1 MSTRQLY
8 TIAAFA
14 MLPAAAAAQNPTSG
28 PVPPYPGK
36 AIRLIVPFP
45 PGGSTDLMG
54 RVLGAKLGEAFNQQV
69 IIENR
74 SGASGMIGNE
84 LVARAAPD
92 GHTLTM
98 GTIGAM
104 SVVTSLYKAVPY
116 DSTRDFAP
124 VTLTGN
130 VENLL
135 VVHPSVPVRGVKD
148 LIALVSGKPGMLI
161 FASSGT
167 GNAPH
172 LAGEL
177 FNQMAKVKMV
187 HLPYKGGGPAMI
199 DLVAGQVS
207 LSFASMPSSLPFA
220 KSGKLRA
227 IAVGGAKRS
236 PAAPEIPTVAENG
249 LPGFEVTDWQG
260 LLAPA
265 KTPAA
270 IVERL
275 NREVIRVLNEREVR
289 ERLSNAGLQVATN
302 TPNQFADF
310 IRAEIDKWGKV
321 IRTAGI
327 KPE

>member
-1 MSTRQLY
+1 MRARNLY
-8 TIAAFA
+8 TLTAWAIAGIA
-14 MLPAAAAAQNPTSG
+14 LAATAHAQTYPTKS
-28 PVPPYPGK
+28 
-36 AIRLIVPFP
+36 IRLIVPFP

-69 IIENR
+69 IVENR
-74 SGASGMIGNE
+74 PGASGMIGNE

-92 GHTLTM
+92 GYMLTM

-104 SVVTSLYKAVPY
+104 SVNVSLFKSVPY
-116 DSTRDFAP
+116 DATRDFAP
-124 VTLTGN
+124 VSLTGN

-135 VVHPSVPVRGVKD
+135 VVHPSVPVRNVKE
-148 LIALVSGKPGMLI
+148 LIALAASKPGLLI

-177 FNQMAKVKMV
+177 FNQLANVKMV

-236 PAAPEIPTVAENG
+236 PAAPDIPTVAESG

-270 IVERL
+270 VTERL
-275 NREVIRVLNEREVR
+275 NRETIRILNERDVK
-289 ERLSNAGLQVATN
+289 ERLAAAGLQVVTN
-302 TPNQFADF
+302 TPAQFADF
-310 IRAEIDKWGKV
+310 IRSEIDKWGKV
-321 IRTAGI
+321 IRAAGI

>member
-1 MSTRQLY
+1 MHAFTLY
-8 TIAAFA
+8 TLTAWAIAGS
-14 MLPAAAAAQNPTSG
+14 LLAAGASAQNYPTKS
-28 PVPPYPGK
+28 
-36 AIRLIVPFP
+36 IRLIVPFP
-45 PGGSTDLMG
+45 PGGSTDLMA
-54 RVLGAKLGEAFNQQV
+54 RVLGAKFGEAFGQQV
-69 IIENR
+69 IVENR
-74 SGASGMIGNE
+74 PGASGMIGNE

-92 GHTLTM
+92 GYMLTM

-104 SVVTSLYKAVPY
+104 SVNVSLFKSVPY
-116 DSTRDFAP
+116 DATRDFAP
-124 VTLTGN
+124 ITLTGN

-135 VVHPSVPVRGVKD
+135 VVHPSVPVHNVKD
-148 LIALVSGKPGMLI
+148 LIALAASKPGMLI

-177 FNQMAKVKMV
+177 FNQLAKVKMV

-199 DLVAGQVS
+199 DVMAGQVS

-236 PAAPEIPTVAENG
+236 NAAPEIPTVAENG
-249 LPGFEVTDWQG
+249 LPGFEITDWQG

-270 IVERL
+270 VIDRL
-275 NREVIRVLNEREVR
+275 NRETIRILNEREVK
-289 ERLSNAGLQVATN
+289 ERLATAGLQVVTN
-302 TPNQFADF
+302 TPAQFADF
-310 IRAEIDKWGKV
+310 IRTEIDKWGKV
-321 IRTAGI
+321 IRSAGI
-327 KPE
+327 KAE

>member
-1 MSTRQLY
+1 MKPREH
-8 TIAAFA
+8 
-14 MLPAAAAAQNPTSG
+14 AAAATLALLVSMLSEIAIAQT
-28 PVPPYPGK
+28 YPNK

-45 PGGSTDLMG
+45 PGGSTDLVG

-69 IIENR
+69 IVENR
-74 SGASGMIGNE
+74 GGASGMIGNE

-92 GHTLTM
+92 GYMLTM

-104 SVVTSLYKAVPY
+104 SVVMSLYKSVPY
-116 DSTRDFAP
+116 DAVRDFAP

-135 VVHPSVPVRGVKD
+135 VVHPSMPVRNVKE
-148 LIALVSGKPGMLI
+148 LIALAAEKPGVLI

-177 FNQMAKVKMV
+177 FNQLAKVKMV

-199 DLVAGQVS
+199 DLVAGQVP

-270 IVERL
+270 VIERL
-275 NREVIRVLNEREVR
+275 NREALRVLNEREVK
-289 ERLSNAGLQVATN
+289 ERLANAGLQVVTS
-302 TPNQFADF
+302 TPQQFADF

-321 IRTAGI
+321 IRAAGI

>member
-1 MSTRQLY
+1 MHTRSLHVVAVLA
-8 TIAAFA
+8 IAGAVF
-14 MLPAAAAAQNPTSG
+14 PAVTDAQN
-28 PVPPYPGK
+28 YPAK
-36 AIRLIVPFP
+36 SIRLIVPFP

-54 RVLGAKLGEAFNQQV
+54 RVLGAKLGEAFGQQV
-69 IIENR
+69 IVENR
-74 SGASGMIGNE
+74 GGASGMIGNE

-92 GHTLTM
+92 GYMLTL

-104 SVVTSLYKAVPY
+104 SVNPSLFKSMPY

-124 VTLTGN
+124 ITLTGN

-135 VVHPSVPVRGVKD
+135 VVHPSLPVRNVKE
-148 LIALVSGKPGMLI
+148 LIALAAGKPGILI

-177 FNQMAKVKMV
+177 FNQLARVKMV

-207 LSFASMPSSLPFA
+207 VSFASMPSSLPFA

-227 IAVGGAKRS
+227 LAVGGAKRS
-236 PAAPEIPTVAENG
+236 PAAPEIPTVAESG
-249 LPGFEVTDWQG
+249 LPGFEITDWQG

-270 IVERL
+270 VIERL
-275 NREVIRVLNEREVR
+275 NRETLRILNERDVK
-289 ERLSNAGLQVATN
+289 ERLAAAGLQVVTAT
-302 TPNQFADF
+302 PLQFADF

>member
-1 MSTRQLY
+1 MHLPSIAKAVLLASTWA
-8 TIAAFA
+8 TVC
-14 MLPAAAAAQNPTSG
+14 MAQT
-28 PVPPYPGK
+28 YPNK
-36 AIRLIVPFP
+36 PIRLIVPFP

-69 IIENR
+69 IVENR
-74 SGASGMIGNE
+74 PGASGMIGNE
-84 LVARAAPD
+84 LVARATPD
-92 GHTLTM
+92 GHMLTM

-104 SVVTSLYKAVPY
+104 SVNVSLFKSVPY
-116 DSTRDFAP
+116 ESPRDFAP

-135 VVHPSVPVRGVKD
+135 VVHPSVPARNVRE
-148 LIALVSGKPGMLI
+148 LITLAAGKPGMLI

-177 FNQMAKVKMV
+177 FNQLANVKLV

-227 IAVGGAKRS
+227 LAVGGAKRS

-270 IVERL
+270 VVDRL
-275 NREVIRVLNEREVR
+275 NRETTRILGERDVR
-289 ERLSNAGLQVATN
+289 ERLSAAGLQPVTN
-302 TPNQFADF
+302 TPQQFTDF

-321 IRTAGI
+321 IRGAGI

>member
-1 MSTRQLY
+1 MHARSLFTLAVLAM
-8 TIAAFA
+8 TGSVLPGIAV
-14 MLPAAAAAQNPTSG
+14 AQIYPTKS
-28 PVPPYPGK
+28 
-36 AIRLIVPFP
+36 IRLIVPFP

-69 IIENR
+69 IVENR
-74 SGASGMIGNE
+74 PGASGMIGNE
-84 LVARAAPD
+84 LVARATPD
-92 GHTLTM
+92 GYMLTM

-104 SVVTSLYKAVPY
+104 SVNVSLFKSVPY
-116 DSTRDFAP
+116 DATRDFAP
-124 VTLTGN
+124 ITLTGN

-135 VVHPSVPVRGVKD
+135 VVHPSVPVHSVKD
-148 LIALVSGKPGMLI
+148 LIALAASKPGMLI

-177 FNQMAKVKMV
+177 FNQLAKVKMV
-187 HLPYKGGGPAMI
+187 HLPYKGGGPAII
-199 DLVAGQVS
+199 DVMAGQVS

-236 PAAPEIPTVAENG
+236 NAAPEIPTITENG

-270 IVERL
+270 VIERL
-275 NREVIRVLNEREVR
+275 NRETMRILNEREVK
-289 ERLSNAGLQVATN
+289 ERLAAAGLQVVTN
-302 TPNQFADF
+302 TPAQFADF
-310 IRAEIDKWGKV
+310 IRAEINKWNKV
-321 IRTAGI
+321 IRAAGI

>member
-1 MSTRQLY
+1 MHTRSLHVVAVLA
-8 TIAAFA
+8 IAGAVF
-14 MLPAAAAAQNPTSG
+14 PAVTDAQN
-28 PVPPYPGK
+28 YPAK
-36 AIRLIVPFP
+36 SIRLIVPFP

-54 RVLGAKLGEAFNQQV
+54 RVLGAKLGEAFGQQV
-69 IIENR
+69 IVENR
-74 SGASGMIGNE
+74 PGASGMIGND

-92 GHTLTM
+92 GYLLTL

-104 SVVTSLYKAVPY
+104 SVNPSLFKSMPY

-124 VTLTGN
+124 ITLTGN

-135 VVHPSVPVRGVKD
+135 VVHPSLPVRNVKE
-148 LIALVSGKPGMLI
+148 LIALAAGKPGILI

-177 FNQMAKVKMV
+177 FNQLARVKMV

-207 LSFASMPSSLPFA
+207 VSFASMPSSLPFA

-227 IAVGGAKRS
+227 LAVGGAKRS
-236 PAAPEIPTVAENG
+236 PAAPEIPTVAESG
-249 LPGFEVTDWQG
+249 LPGFEITDWQG

-270 IVERL
+270 VIERL
-275 NREVIRVLNEREVR
+275 NRETLRILNEREVK
-289 ERLSNAGLQVATN
+289 ERLAAAGLQVVTAT
-302 TPNQFADF
+302 PLQFADF

>member
-1 MSTRQLY
+1 MNVCSLSTV
-8 TIAAFA
+8 AALA
-14 MLPAAAAAQNPTSG
+14 ITGAALPAATSAQNYPTKS
-28 PVPPYPGK
+28 
-36 AIRLIVPFP
+36 IRLIVPFP

-54 RVLGAKLGEAFNQQV
+54 RVLGAKLGEAFGHQV
-69 IIENR
+69 VVENR
-74 SGASGMIGNE
+74 PGASGMIGNE
-84 LVARAAPD
+84 LVARAVPD
-92 GHTLTM
+92 GYMLTL

-104 SVVTSLYKAVPY
+104 SVNPSLFKSMPY

-124 VTLTGN
+124 ITLTGN

-135 VVHPSVPVRGVKD
+135 VVHPSVPAHNVQD
-148 LIALVSGKPGMLI
+148 LIALAASKPGILI

-177 FNQMAKVKMV
+177 FNQLAKVKMV
-187 HLPYKGGGPAMI
+187 HLPYKGGGPAII
-199 DLVAGQVS
+199 DLMSGQVS

-227 IAVGGAKRS
+227 LAVGGAKRS

-249 LPGFEVTDWQG
+249 LPGFEITDWQG

-265 KTPAA
+265 KTPVAV
-270 IVERL
+270 VERL
-275 NREVIRVLNEREVR
+275 NRETLRILNERDVK
-289 ERLSNAGLQVATN
+289 ERLAAAGLQVVTT
-302 TPNQFADF
+302 TPVQFADF

-321 IRTAGI
+321 IRYAGI

>member
-1 MSTRQLY
+1 MLIRRLCVAVVITSGSLAT
-8 TIAAFA
+8 AAH
-14 MLPAAAAAQNPTSG
+14 AQNYPT
-28 PVPPYPGK
+28 K

-54 RVLGAKLGEAFNQQV
+54 RVLGAKFGEAFGQQV
-69 IIENR
+69 IVENR
-74 SGASGMIGNE
+74 PGASGMIGNE
-84 LVARAAPD
+84 LVARATPD
-92 GHTLTM
+92 GYLLTL

-104 SVVTSLYKAVPY
+104 SVNVSLFKSVPY
-116 DSTRDFAP
+116 DATRDFAP
-124 VTLTGN
+124 ITLTGN

-135 VVHPSVPVRGVKD
+135 VVHPSVPVRNVKE
-148 LIALVSGKPGMLI
+148 LMALAASKPGLLI

-177 FNQMAKVKMV
+177 FNQLANVKMV

-199 DLVAGQVS
+199 DVMAGQVS

-236 PAAPEIPTVAENG
+236 SAAPEIPTVAESG

-270 IVERL
+270 VIERL
-275 NREVIRVLNEREVR
+275 NRETIRILNERDVNQ
-289 ERLSNAGLQVATN
+289 RLAAAGLQVATN
-302 TPNQFADF
+302 TPAQFADF

-321 IRTAGI
+321 IRAAGI

>member
-1 MSTRQLY
+1 MHTCSLHVVAVLA
-8 TIAAFA
+8 IAGAVF
-14 MLPAAAAAQNPTSG
+14 PAVTDAQN
-28 PVPPYPGK
+28 YPAK
-36 AIRLIVPFP
+36 SIRLIVPFP

-54 RVLGAKLGEAFNQQV
+54 RVLGAKLGEAFGHQV
-69 IIENR
+69 IVENR
-74 SGASGMIGNE
+74 PGASGMIGNE

-92 GHTLTM
+92 GYLLTL

-104 SVVTSLYKAVPY
+104 SVNQSLFKSVPY

-124 VTLTGN
+124 ITLTGN

-135 VVHPSVPVRGVKD
+135 VVHPSVPVHNVKE
-148 LIALVSGKPGMLI
+148 LIALAAGKPGMLI
-161 FASSGT
+161 FASRGA

-177 FNQMAKVKMV
+177 FNQLAKVKLV

-227 IAVGGAKRS
+227 LAVGGVKRS

-249 LPGFEVTDWQG
+249 LPGFEITDWQG

-270 IVERL
+270 VIERL
-275 NREVIRVLNEREVR
+275 HRETLRILNEREVK
-289 ERLSNAGLQVATN
+289 ERLAAAGLQVVTT
-302 TPNQFADF
+302 TPSQFADF

>member
-1 MSTRQLY
+1 
-8 TIAAFA
+8 
-14 MLPAAAAAQNPTSG
+14 MLPDHVIAQTYPT
-28 PVPPYPGK
+28 K

-45 PGGSTDLMG
+45 PGGSTDLVG

-69 IIENR
+69 IVENR
-74 SGASGMIGNE
+74 AGASGMIGNE

-104 SVVTSLYKAVPY
+104 SVVMSLYKSVPY
-116 DSTRDFAP
+116 DATRDFAP
-124 VTLTGN
+124 ITLTGN

-135 VVHPSVPVRGVKD
+135 VVHPSVPVRNVKEM
-148 LIALVSGKPGMLI
+148 IALAAGKPGLLI

-177 FNQMAKVKMV
+177 FNQLANVKMV

-207 LSFASMPSSLPFA
+207 VSFASMPSSLPFA

-249 LPGFEVTDWQG
+249 LPGFEITDWQG

-270 IVERL
+270 VIERL
-275 NREVIRVLNEREVR
+275 SRETIRVLNEREVK
-289 ERLSNAGLQVATN
+289 ERLANAGLQVVTN
-302 TPNQFADF
+302 TPQQFADF

-321 IRTAGI
+321 IRAAGI
-327 KPE
+327 KQE

>member
-1 MSTRQLY
+1 
-8 TIAAFA
+8 
-14 MLPAAAAAQNPTSG
+14 
-28 PVPPYPGK
+28 
-36 AIRLIVPFP
+36 
-45 PGGSTDLMG
+45 MG
-54 RVLGAKLGEAFNQQV
+54 RVLGAKFGEVFGQQV

-74 SGASGMIGNE
+74 PGASGMIGNE

-92 GHTLTM
+92 GYMLTM

-104 SVVTSLYKAVPY
+104 SVNMSLFKSVPY

-124 VTLTGN
+124 ITLTGN

-148 LIALVSGKPGMLI
+148 LIELAASKPGMLI

-177 FNQMAKVKMV
+177 FNQLAKVKMV

-270 IVERL
+270 IIERL
-275 NREVIRVLNEREVR
+275 NRETIRILSEREVR
-289 ERLSNAGLQVATN
+289 ERLASAGLQTVTSTA
-302 TPNQFADF
+302 PHFADF

-321 IRTAGI
+321 IRAAGI

>member
-1 MSTRQLY
+1 MNQRVILLLLAVASL
-8 TIAAFA
+8 
-14 MLPAAAAAQNPTSG
+14 LPAAATAQSTAPG
-28 PVPPYPGK
+28 YPIR

-45 PGGSTDLMG
+45 PGGSTDLMA

-69 IIENR
+69 IVENR
-74 SGASGMIGNE
+74 PGASGMIGNE
-84 LVARAAPD
+84 LVARATPD
-92 GHTLTM
+92 GHMLTM

-104 SVVTSLYKAVPY
+104 SVNPSLFKSLPY

-148 LIALVSGKPGMLI
+148 LIALAADKPGMLI

-177 FNQMAKVKMV
+177 FNQLANVKMV

-227 IAVGGAKRS
+227 VAVGGAKRS

-249 LPGFEVTDWQG
+249 LPGFDVTDWQG

-265 KTPAA
+265 KTPATV
-270 IVERL
+270 IDRL
-275 NREVIRVLNEREVR
+275 NRETIRILNEREVKD
-289 ERLSNAGLQVATN
+289 RLAAAGLQVATN
-302 TPNQFADF
+302 TPAQFADF

-321 IRTAGI
+321 IRAAGI

>member
-1 MSTRQLY
+1 MHLPSIAKAALLASTWA
-8 TIAAFA
+8 TVC
-14 MLPAAAAAQNPTSG
+14 MAQTYPTK
-28 PVPPYPGK
+28 P
-36 AIRLIVPFP
+36 IRLIVPFP

-69 IIENR
+69 IVENR
-74 SGASGMIGNE
+74 PGASGMIGNE
-84 LVARAAPD
+84 LVARATPD
-92 GHTLTM
+92 GHMLTM

-104 SVVTSLYKAVPY
+104 SVNVSLFKSVPY
-116 DSTRDFAP
+116 ESPRDFAP

-135 VVHPSVPVRGVKD
+135 VVHPSVPARNVKE
-148 LIALVSGKPGMLI
+148 LITLAAGKPGMLI

-177 FNQMAKVKMV
+177 FNQLANVKLV

-270 IVERL
+270 VVDRL
-275 NREVIRVLNEREVR
+275 NRETTRILGERDVR
-289 ERLSNAGLQVATN
+289 ERLSAAGLQPVTN
-302 TPNQFADF
+302 TPQQFTDF

-321 IRTAGI
+321 IRGAGI

>member
-1 MSTRQLY
+1 MKPRDL
-8 TIAAFA
+8 
-14 MLPAAAAAQNPTSG
+14 AAAAILAISGGMLPDHAIAQTYPT
-28 PVPPYPGK
+28 K

-45 PGGSTDLMG
+45 PGGSTDLVG

-69 IIENR
+69 IVENR
-74 SGASGMIGNE
+74 AGASGMIGNE

-92 GHTLTM
+92 GHTLIM

-104 SVVTSLYKAVPY
+104 SVVTSLYKSVPY
-116 DSTRDFAP
+116 DATRDFAP
-124 VTLTGN
+124 ITLTGN

-135 VVHPSVPVRGVKD
+135 VVHPSVPVRNVKE
-148 LIALVSGKPGMLI
+148 LIALAASKPGILI

-177 FNQMAKVKMV
+177 FNQLANVKMV

-207 LSFASMPSSLPFA
+207 VSFASMPSSLPFA

-249 LPGFEVTDWQG
+249 LPGFEITDWQG

-270 IVERL
+270 VIERL
-275 NREVIRVLNEREVR
+275 NRETLRVLNEREVK
-289 ERLSNAGLQVATN
+289 ERLANAGLQVVTN
-302 TPNQFADF
+302 TPQQFTDF

-321 IRTAGI
+321 IRGAGI
-327 KPE
+327 KQE

>member
-1 MSTRQLY
+1 MHARSLFTLAVLAM
-8 TIAAFA
+8 TGSVLPGIAV
-14 MLPAAAAAQNPTSG
+14 AQIYPTKS
-28 PVPPYPGK
+28 
-36 AIRLIVPFP
+36 IRLIVPFP

-54 RVLGAKLGEAFNQQV
+54 RVLGAKLGDAFGQQV
-69 IIENR
+69 IVENR
-74 SGASGMIGNE
+74 PGASGMIGNE
-84 LVARAAPD
+84 LVARGTPD
-92 GHTLTM
+92 GYLLTM

-104 SVVTSLYKAVPY
+104 SVNVSLFKSVPY
-116 DSTRDFAP
+116 DATRDFAP
-124 VTLTGN
+124 ITLTGN

-135 VVHPSVPVRGVKD
+135 VVHPSVPVHSVKD
-148 LIALVSGKPGMLI
+148 LIALAASKPGMLI

-177 FNQMAKVKMV
+177 FNQLAKVKMV
-187 HLPYKGGGPAMI
+187 HLPYKGGGPAII
-199 DLVAGQVS
+199 DVMAGQVS

-236 PAAPEIPTVAENG
+236 NAAPEIPTITENG

-270 IVERL
+270 VIERL
-275 NREVIRVLNEREVR
+275 NRETMRILNEREVK
-289 ERLSNAGLQVATN
+289 ERLAAAGLQVVTN
-302 TPNQFADF
+302 TPAQFADF
-310 IRAEIDKWGKV
+310 IRAEINKWNKV
-321 IRTAGI
+321 IRAAGI

>member
-1 MSTRQLY
+1 MSTRYLY
-8 TIAAFA
+8 TIAAFV
-14 MLPAAAAAQNPTSG
+14 MLPAAAAAQTTNSSPG
-28 PVPPYPGK
+28 PAYPGK

-54 RVLGAKLGEAFNQQV
+54 RVLGAKLGETFGQQV
-69 IIENR
+69 IVENR
-74 SGASGMIGNE
+74 PGASGMIGNE

-92 GHTLTM
+92 GHMLTM

-104 SVVTSLYKAVPY
+104 SVNQSLFKSVPY
-116 DSTRDFAP
+116 DATRDFAP
-124 VTLTGN
+124 ITLTGN

-135 VVHPSVPVRGVKD
+135 VVHPSVPVRSVTD
-148 LIALVSGKPGMLI
+148 LIALAAGKPGMLI

-177 FNQMAKVKMV
+177 FNQLAKVKMV

-249 LPGFEVTDWQG
+249 LPGFNVTDWQG

-275 NREVIRVLNEREVR
+275 NREVIRILNEREVK
-289 ERLSNAGLQVATN
+289 ERLSNAGLQVATS
-302 TPNQFADF
+302 TPQQFADF

-321 IRTAGI
+321 IRAAGI

>member
-1 MSTRQLY
+1 MDEPLMKLSRVALLGLLG
-8 TIAAFA
+8 AAFST
-14 MLPAAAAAQNPTSG
+14 MCAAQNYPT
-28 PVPPYPGK
+28 K

-54 RVLGAKLGEAFNQQV
+54 RVLGAKLGETFNQQV
-69 IIENR
+69 VVENR
-74 SGASGMIGNE
+74 PGASGMIGNE

-92 GHTLTM
+92 GYMLTM

-104 SVVTSLYKAVPY
+104 SVNQSLFKSVPY
-116 DSTRDFAP
+116 DSTRDFSP

-135 VVHPSVPVRGVKD
+135 VVHPSVPVQSVKD
-148 LIALVSGKPGMLI
+148 LIAVAASKPGMLI

-177 FNQMAKVKMV
+177 FNQLAKVKMV

-199 DLVAGQVS
+199 DLMSGQVS

-249 LPGFEVTDWQG
+249 LPGFDVTDWQG

-270 IVERL
+270 IIDRL
-275 NREVIRVLNEREVR
+275 NRETIRILNERDVK
-289 ERLSNAGLQVATN
+289 ERLATAGLQVVTN
-302 TPNQFADF
+302 TPAQFADF
-310 IRAEIDKWGKV
+310 IRAEIEKWGKV
-321 IRTAGI
+321 IRAAGL

>member
-1 MSTRQLY
+1 MNVRPL
-8 TIAAFA
+8 ACFLWLAFA
-14 MLPAAAAAQNPTSG
+14 GISPGIAQTWPT
-28 PVPPYPGK
+28 K
-36 AIRLIVPFP
+36 TIRLIVPFP

-54 RVLGAKLGEAFNQQV
+54 RVLGAKFGEVFGQQV
-69 IIENR
+69 IVEYR
-74 SGASGMIGNE
+74 PGASGMIGNE

-92 GHTLTM
+92 GYMLTM

-104 SVVTSLYKAVPY
+104 SVNVSLFKSVPY

-124 VTLTGN
+124 VSLTGN

-135 VVHPSVPVRGVKD
+135 VVHPSVPVHGVKD
-148 LIALVSGKPGMLI
+148 LITLAASKPGMLI

-177 FNQMAKVKMV
+177 FNQLAKVKMV

-199 DLVAGQVS
+199 DLVSGQVS

-227 IAVGGAKRS
+227 IAVGGARRS
-236 PAAPEIPTVAENG
+236 PAAPEIPTVTENG

-265 KTPAA
+265 KTPAT
-270 IVERL
+270 IIERL
-275 NREVIRVLNEREVR
+275 NRETIRILNEREVR
-289 ERLSNAGLQVATN
+289 ERLASAGLQTVTS
-302 TPNQFADF
+302 TPPQFADF

-327 KPE
+327 RPE

>member
-1 MSTRQLY
+1 MLARILSAAAAVM
-8 TIAAFA
+8 IAC
-14 MLPAAAAAQNPTSG
+14 LPAAAHAQTYPTKS
-28 PVPPYPGK
+28 
-36 AIRLIVPFP
+36 IRLIVPFP

-54 RVLGAKLGEAFNQQV
+54 RVLGAKLGETFGQQV
-69 IIENR
+69 IVENR
-74 SGASGMIGNE
+74 PGASGMIGNE

-92 GHTLTM
+92 GYMLTM

-104 SVVTSLYKAVPY
+104 SVNVSLFKAVPY

-124 VTLTGN
+124 ITLTGN

-135 VVHPSVPVRGVKD
+135 VVHPSVPVRNVKE
-148 LIALVSGKPGMLI
+148 LIALAASKPGNLI
-161 FASSGT
+161 FASSGI

-177 FNQMAKVKMV
+177 FNQLAKVKMV

-227 IAVGGAKRS
+227 IAVGGARRS
-236 PAAPEIPTVAENG
+236 PAAPDIPTVAENG

-265 KTPAA
+265 KTPAVV
-270 IVERL
+270 VERL
-275 NREVIRVLNEREVR
+275 NRETLRILNERETKD
-289 ERLSNAGLQVATN
+289 RLAAAGLQVVTS
-302 TPNQFADF
+302 TPAQFAEF
-310 IRAEIDKWGKV
+310 IRSEIDKWGKV
-321 IRTAGI
+321 IRSAGI

>member
-1 MSTRQLY
+1 MKQRTFL
-8 TIAAFA
+8 TLLAAVGGT
-14 MLPAAAAAQNPTSG
+14 LPVIAAAQS
-28 PVPPYPGK
+28 VPGYPAK

-54 RVLGAKLGEAFNQQV
+54 RVLGAKLGETFNQQV
-69 IIENR
+69 IVENR
-74 SGASGMIGNE
+74 PGASGMIGNE
-84 LVARAAPD
+84 LVARATPD
-92 GHTLTM
+92 GHMLTM

-104 SVVTSLYKAVPY
+104 SVNQSLFKSVPY

-135 VVHPSVPVRGVKD
+135 VVHPSVPVQSVKD
-148 LIALVSGKPGMLI
+148 LITLAAGKPGMLI
-161 FASSGT
+161 FASSGI

-177 FNQMAKVKMV
+177 FNQLAKVKMV

-227 IAVGGAKRS
+227 IAVGGTHRS

-249 LPGFEVTDWQG
+249 LPGFAVTDWQG
-260 LLAPA
+260 LLAA
-265 KTPAA
+265 V
-270 IVERL
+270 IERL
-275 NREVIRVLNEREVR
+275 NRETIRILNERDIKD
-289 ERLSNAGLQVATN
+289 RLSAAGLQVATN
-302 TPNQFADF
+302 TPAQFADF
-310 IRAEIDKWGKV
+310 IRSEIDKWGRV
-321 IRTAGI
+321 IRAAGI

>member
-1 MSTRQLY
+1 MHTHGLY
-8 TIAAFA
+8 SLAALAFTGA
-14 MLPAAAAAQNPTSG
+14 ALPIVALAQAYPT
-28 PVPPYPGK
+28 K

-54 RVLGAKLGEAFNQQV
+54 RVLGAKFGETFGQQV
-69 IIENR
+69 IVENR
-74 SGASGMIGNE
+74 PGASGMIGNE

-92 GHTLTM
+92 GYILTM

-104 SVVTSLYKAVPY
+104 SVNVSLFKSIPY

-124 VTLTGN
+124 ITLTGS

-135 VVHPSVPVRGVKD
+135 VVHPSVPAHNVRE
-148 LIALVSGKPGMLI
+148 LIALAASKPGMLI

-177 FNQMAKVKMV
+177 FNQLAKVKMV

-227 IAVGGAKRS
+227 IAVTSAKRS
-236 PAAPEIPTVAENG
+236 PAVPQVQTIAESG
-249 LPGFEVTDWQG
+249 VPGFETVQWIAMS
-260 LLAPA
+260 APRG
-265 KTPAA
+265 TPKPA
-270 IVERL
+270 IERL
-275 NREVIRVLNEREVR
+275 NAEIAAGMKSPDLR
-289 ERLSNAGLQVATN
+289 ERLAGQGYQPEPS
-302 TPNQFADF
+302 TPQQLSETVKIEFARF
-310 IRAEIDKWGKV
+310 AKL
-321 IRTAGI
+321 I
-327 KPE
+327 KAINLKDE

>member
-1 MSTRQLY
+1 MSTRYLY
-8 TIAAFA
+8 TIAAFV
-14 MLPAAAAAQNPTSG
+14 MLPAAAAAQTTTSSPG
-28 PVPPYPGK
+28 PAYPGK

-54 RVLGAKLGEAFNQQV
+54 RVLGAKLGETFGQQV
-69 IIENR
+69 IVENR
-74 SGASGMIGNE
+74 PGASGMIGNE

-92 GHTLTM
+92 GHMLTM

-104 SVVTSLYKAVPY
+104 SVNQSLFKSVPY
-116 DSTRDFAP
+116 DATRDFAP
-124 VTLTGN
+124 ITLTGN

-135 VVHPSVPVRGVKD
+135 VVHPSVPVRSVTD
-148 LIALVSGKPGMLI
+148 LIALAAGKPGMLI

-177 FNQMAKVKMV
+177 FNQLAKVKMV

-249 LPGFEVTDWQG
+249 LPGFDVTDWQG

-275 NREVIRVLNEREVR
+275 NREVIRILNEREVK
-289 ERLSNAGLQVATN
+289 ERLSNAGLQVATS
-302 TPNQFADF
+302 TPQQFADF

-321 IRTAGI
+321 IRAAGI

>member
-1 MSTRQLY
+1 MHALSLY
-8 TIAAFA
+8 TLTAWAIASIT
-14 MLPAAAAAQNPTSG
+14 LPAIAVAQS
-28 PVPPYPGK
+28 YPIK
-36 AIRLIVPFP
+36 SIRLIVPFP
-45 PGGSTDLMG
+45 PGGSTDLTA

-69 IIENR
+69 IVENR
-74 SGASGMIGNE
+74 PGASGMIGNE

-92 GHTLTM
+92 GYMLTM

-104 SVVTSLYKAVPY
+104 SVNVSLFKSVPY

-124 VTLTGN
+124 ITLTGN

-135 VVHPSVPVRGVKD
+135 VVHPSVPVRNVKE
-148 LIALVSGKPGMLI
+148 LIALAASKPSLLI

-177 FNQMAKVKMV
+177 FNQLANVKMV
-187 HLPYKGGGPAMI
+187 HLPYKGGGPAVI
-199 DLVAGQVS
+199 DLMAGQVS

-236 PAAPEIPTVAENG
+236 PAAPEVPTVAESG

-270 IVERL
+270 VIERL
-275 NREVIRVLNEREVR
+275 NRETIRILNEREVKQ
-289 ERLSNAGLQVATN
+289 RLAAAGLQVVTN
-302 TPNQFADF
+302 TPGQFGDF
-310 IRAEIDKWGKV
+310 IRSEIDKWGKV
-321 IRTAGI
+321 IRSAGI

>member
-1 MSTRQLY
+1 
-8 TIAAFA
+8 
-14 MLPAAAAAQNPTSG
+14 
-28 PVPPYPGK
+28 
-36 AIRLIVPFP
+36 
-45 PGGSTDLMG
+45 MG

-69 IIENR
+69 IVENR
-74 SGASGMIGNE
+74 PGASGMIGNE

-92 GHTLTM
+92 GHMLTM

-104 SVVTSLYKAVPY
+104 AVNQSLFKSVPY

-135 VVHPSVPVRGVKD
+135 VVHPSLPARDVKA
-148 LIALVSGKPGMLI
+148 LIALAASKPGLLI

-177 FNQMAKVKMV
+177 FNQLAQVKMV

-220 KSGKLRA
+220 RSGKLRA
-227 IAVGGAKRS
+227 LAVGGAKRS
-236 PAAPEIPTVAENG
+236 PAAPEIPTVAESG
-249 LPGFEVTDWQG
+249 LPGFDVTDWQG

-265 KTPAA
+265 RTPAVV
-270 IVERL
+270 IERL
-275 NREVIRVLNEREVR
+275 NREVIRILGEREVKD
-289 ERLSNAGLQVATN
+289 RLAQYAKNPRPAAAGLQVATN
-302 TPNQFADF
+302 TPTQFAEF

-321 IRTAGI
+321 IRAAGI

>member
-1 MSTRQLY
+1 MNQRVILLLLAVASL
-8 TIAAFA
+8 
-14 MLPAAAAAQNPTSG
+14 LPAAATAQSTAPG
-28 PVPPYPGK
+28 YPIR

-45 PGGSTDLMG
+45 PGGSTDLMA

-69 IIENR
+69 IVENR
-74 SGASGMIGNE
+74 PGASGMIGNE
-84 LVARAAPD
+84 LVARATPD
-92 GHTLTM
+92 GHMLTM

-104 SVVTSLYKAVPY
+104 SVNPSLFKSLPY

-148 LIALVSGKPGMLI
+148 LIALAADKPGMLI
-161 FASSGT
+161 FASSGI

-177 FNQMAKVKMV
+177 FNQLANVKMV

-227 IAVGGAKRS
+227 VAVGGAKRS

-249 LPGFEVTDWQG
+249 LPGFDVTDWQG

-265 KTPAA
+265 KTPATV
-270 IVERL
+270 IDRL
-275 NREVIRVLNEREVR
+275 NRETIRILNEREVKD
-289 ERLSNAGLQVATN
+289 RLAAAGLQVATN
-302 TPNQFADF
+302 TPAQFADF

-321 IRTAGI
+321 IRAAGI

>member
-1 MSTRQLY
+1 MNQRVILLLLAVASL
-8 TIAAFA
+8 
-14 MLPAAAAAQNPTSG
+14 LPAAATAQSTAPG
-28 PVPPYPGK
+28 YPIR

-45 PGGSTDLMG
+45 PGGSTDLMA

-69 IIENR
+69 IVENR
-74 SGASGMIGNE
+74 PGASGMIGNE
-84 LVARAAPD
+84 LVARATPD
-92 GHTLTM
+92 GHMLTM

-104 SVVTSLYKAVPY
+104 SVNPSLFKSMPY

-148 LIALVSGKPGMLI
+148 LIALAANKPGMLI
-161 FASSGT
+161 FASSGI

-177 FNQMAKVKMV
+177 FNQLANVKMV

-227 IAVGGAKRS
+227 VAVGGAKRS

-249 LPGFEVTDWQG
+249 LPGFDVTDWQG

-265 KTPAA
+265 KTPATV
-270 IVERL
+270 IDRL
-275 NREVIRVLNEREVR
+275 NRETIRILNEREVKD
-289 ERLSNAGLQVATN
+289 RLAAAGLQVATN
-302 TPNQFADF
+302 TPAQFADF

-321 IRTAGI
+321 IRAAGI

>member
-1 MSTRQLY
+1 MAGS
-8 TIAAFA
+8 AV
-14 MLPAAAAAQNPTSG
+14 AQTYPTKS
-28 PVPPYPGK
+28 
-36 AIRLIVPFP
+36 IRLIVPFP

-54 RVLGAKLGEAFNQQV
+54 RVLGAKFGEAFNQQV
-69 IIENR
+69 IVENR
-74 SGASGMIGNE
+74 PGASGMIGNE
-84 LVARAAPD
+84 LVARATPD
-92 GHTLTM
+92 GYMLTM

-104 SVVTSLYKAVPY
+104 SVNVSLFKSVPY
-116 DSTRDFAP
+116 DATRDFAP
-124 VTLTGN
+124 ITLTGN

-135 VVHPSVPVRGVKD
+135 VVHPSVPVHNVKE
-148 LIALVSGKPGMLI
+148 LIALAASKPGMLI

-177 FNQMAKVKMV
+177 FNQLAKVKMV

-199 DLVAGQVS
+199 DVMAGQVS

-236 PAAPEIPTVAENG
+236 PAAPEIPTVAESG
-249 LPGFEVTDWQG
+249 LAGFEVTDWQG

-270 IVERL
+270 VIERL
-275 NREVIRVLNEREVR
+275 NRETIRILNERDVKD
-289 ERLSNAGLQVATN
+289 RLAAAGLQVVTN
-302 TPNQFADF
+302 TPSQFADF

-321 IRTAGI
+321 IRSAGI

>member
-1 MSTRQLY
+1 MHTHGLY
-8 TIAAFA
+8 SLAALAFTGA
-14 MLPAAAAAQNPTSG
+14 ALPIVALAQAYPT
-28 PVPPYPGK
+28 K

-54 RVLGAKLGEAFNQQV
+54 RVLGAKFGETFGQQV
-69 IIENR
+69 IVENR
-74 SGASGMIGNE
+74 PGASGMIGNE

-92 GHTLTM
+92 GYMLTM

-104 SVVTSLYKAVPY
+104 SVNVSLFKSIPY

-124 VTLTGN
+124 ITLTGS

-135 VVHPSVPVRGVKD
+135 VVHPSVPAHNVKE
-148 LIALVSGKPGMLI
+148 LIALAASKPGMLI

-177 FNQMAKVKMV
+177 FNQLAKVKMV

-249 LPGFEVTDWQG
+249 LPGFDVTDWQG

-270 IVERL
+270 VVDRL
-275 NREVIRVLNEREVR
+275 NRETIRILGERDVK
-289 ERLSNAGLQVATN
+289 ERLAAAGLQVVTN
-302 TPNQFADF
+302 TPTQFAEF
-310 IRAEIDKWGKV
+310 IRTEIDKWGKV
-321 IRTAGI
+321 IRSAGI